1 MFTPKGDL
9 YRLPHKATILDFA
22 YYIHSGI
29 GNKCVGG
36 RINGRNVPIRHQ
48 LESGETVEIITSGTQ
63 TPKMEWVN
71 IVVSNHAKSKIR
83 TAVRDLQAREGALAR
98 ELLERKLRN
107 RKIEWD
113 ESVINQLIKKTGFKE
128 SFEFYKV
135 LSEGKL
141 DINSLIERYQELSKR
156 EAGQIE
162 RAVTRS
168 ADEFIMP
175 PEQDLHRQ
183 GGEDVLV
190 IDHNLKGLDFQIH
203 RTNCPNAPALRNRF
217 GYRIVPARWA
227 GKGSGKYPITL
238 HVIGVDDL
246 GVVNNITSIIAKE
259 ENIMLRSINID
270 SNDGLFSGILTVLLD
285 DVQMLKNLLRKIRG
299 IRGVKAVS
307 RT

>member
-1 MFTPKGDL
+1 
-9 YRLPHKATILDFA
+9 
-22 YYIHSGI
+22 
-29 GNKCVGG
+29 
-36 RINGRNVPIRHQ
+36 

-190 IDHNLKGLDFQIH
+190 IDHNLKGLDFQMAHCCNPVYGDEVFGFITVGGGIKIH

-246 GVVNNITSIIAKE
+246 GLVNNITSIIAKE

>member
-190 IDHNLKGLDFQIH
+190 IDHNLKGLDFQMAHCCNPVYGDEVFGFITVGGGIKIH

-270 SNDGLFSGILTVLLD
+270 SNDGLFPEY
-285 DVQMLKNLLRKIRG
+285 
-299 IRGVKAVS
+299 
-307 RT
+307 

>member
-1 MFTPKGDL
+1 M
-9 YRLPHKATILDFA
+9 
-22 YYIHSGI
+22 
-29 GNKCVGG
+29 
-36 RINGRNVPIRHQ
+36 
-48 LESGETVEIITSGTQ
+48 ESGETVEIITSGTQ

-190 IDHNLKGLDFQIH
+190 IDHNLKGLDFQMAHCCNPVYGDEVFGFITVGGGIKIH

>member
-1 MFTPKGDL
+1 M
-9 YRLPHKATILDFA
+9 
-22 YYIHSGI
+22 
-29 GNKCVGG
+29 
-36 RINGRNVPIRHQ
+36 
-48 LESGETVEIITSGTQ
+48 
-63 TPKMEWVN
+63 
-71 IVVSNHAKSKIR
+71 
-83 TAVRDLQAREGALAR
+83 QAREGALAR
-98 ELLERKLRN
+98 ELLERKLKN

-190 IDHNLKGLDFQIH
+190 IDHNLKGLDFQMAHCCNPVYGDEVFGFITVGGGIKIH